1 MMRKWTWAL
10 LLTALITTVA
20 AILLNMGISEKQPKK
35 PHFLFVP
42 KTTDQQVEFWEAMR
56 QGVNMAAEE
65 FGVEVKVAG
74 MPSES
79 DIDGQIALLEQAI
92 IDKPQAIILAATD
105 YNRIVPVA
113 KRIVEAGIILITV
126 DSAMKDGISSSF
138 IATDNYEGGRKA
150 GQLLV
155 DTIDSSL
162 DGPVAVINFVRG
174 TATAMDRERGVLDSL
189 SARPD
194 IEVLDTLYS
203 NASEQQA
210 YEMTL
215 ELLRTEPG
223 LRGIAALNEPTVV
236 GAARAIKERQA
247 VSRVKLIGFDNSMEE
262 IAYLEEDVLQAI
274 IVQKPFNMGYL
285 AIKAAV
291 DLNEG
296 KSVQPVIDTG
306 SESITKEN
314 MYTSD
319 KQKLLFPFMEK

>member
-1 MMRKWTWAL
+1 MRKWTWAL
-10 LLTALITTVA
+10 LFTALITIMIAV
-20 AILLNMGISEKQPKK
+20 LLNKGISK
-35 PHFLFVP
+35 PESKNPYFLYVP
-42 KTTDQQVEFWEAMR
+42 KTTDQRVEFWESMR

-65 FGVEVKVAG
+65 FNVEVEVAG

-126 DSAMKDGISSSF
+126 DSGMKDGISSSF

-150 GQLLV
+150 GQLLIE
-155 DTIDSSL
+155 TISSSE
-162 DGPVAVINFVRG
+162 DGPVAIINFVRG
-174 TATAMDRERGVLDSL
+174 SATAMDRERGVQDSL

-194 IEVLDTLYS
+194 IKVLETRFSD
-203 NASEQQA
+203 ASEEEA
-210 YEMTL
+210 YEITL
-215 ELLRTEPG
+215 ELLRNESG

-236 GAARAIKERQA
+236 GAARAIIDMQA

-262 IAYLEEDVLQAI
+262 ISYLEEDVLQAT

-285 AIKAAV
+285 AVKAAMDV
-291 DLNEG
+291 YAG
-296 KSVQPVIDTG
+296 RKVQPMIDTG
-306 SESITKEN
+306 SETITKGN
-314 MYTSD
+314 MYASD
-319 KQKLLFPFMEK
+319 KQKLLFPFVEK

>member
-1 MMRKWTWAL
+1 MRKWTWAL
-10 LLTALITTVA
+10 LFAALIMIVA
-20 AILLNMGISEKQPKK
+20 AILLNLGISEKQAKK
-35 PHFLFVP
+35 PQFLFVP

-113 KRIVEAGIILITV
+113 KRIVEAGIILISV
-126 DSAMKDGISSSF
+126 DSAMKEGISSSF

-155 DTIDSSL
+155 DTIDSSE

-189 SARPD
+189 SLRPD
-194 IEVLDTLYS
+194 IKVLDTLYS

-215 ELLRTEPG
+215 ELLQTEPG

-236 GAARAIKERQA
+236 GAARAIKELRA

-285 AIKAAV
+285 AVKAAL
-291 DLNEG
+291 DLSEG
-296 KSVQPVIDTG
+296 KFVQPVIDTG